1 MPVVA
6 IAALLLISG
15 SAATSQADPSAG
27 PQAGPA
33 RQPADGGGF
42 AMPADAGPADSGS
55 AGAASASST
64 HALAMAAATGA
75 TGVVTLGP
83 GDRGIP
89 DRVLTAYRKAA
100 ERTARER
107 PGCHL
112 SWPLLAG
119 IGKVE
124 SGHAAGHAISTDGT
138 VTPSIIGLPLDGNDG
153 RALILDTD
161 DGGWDG
167 DKLFDRAVGPMQF
180 IPSTWRVSGR
190 DGNSDGTRDPN
201 NIDDAALA
209 TAGYLC
215 AYNRDLTNPAQLQ
228 SAVLAYNPSDDYV
241 RAVLAWT
248 DGYNDSGAAPLP
260 TPPGTG
266 TPAPSGAPAPAPTIM
281 VTQTPQPPGTPT
293 PTPSAACPAIAVGT
307 ATLAATP
314 ISLDDTV
321 AGYEAL
327 DVTGVLTTT
336 GTTPVTAV
344 VDAQLS
350 DSHGWTITSI
360 RTVVTADTAAV
371 AAPRQLAR
379 FDGQAIGEAGAD
391 GALTVTVTVTPEPDG
406 AGCTPPPA
414 TAFEVSGLNA
424 ADFVGWATTP
434 ARLRARLAGYTQS
447 GQVEQ
452 ATADALGALIPATV
466 TGPGTL
472 TPFLD
477 RLRGATPA
485 QVGDEARTRLTSIA
499 GRLNDQQTQNT
510 PSPAPAATPNPTP
523 TPTPTPAPAPAP
535 ASSAPNP
542 ATVSTG
548 PASASAAPTAT
559 DAAAP
564 SPTSTQPPAAP
575 PPA

>member
-15 SAATSQADPSAG
+15 SAATSQANSTAG
-27 PQAGPA
+27 PPAGPA

-42 AMPADAGPADSGS
+42 AMPAGAGPAASGTS
-55 AGAASASST
+55 GAASAAST
-64 HALAMAAATGA
+64 HTLATAAATGA

-89 DRVLTAYRKAA
+89 DRVLTAYHKAA

-112 SWPLLAG
+112 TWPLLAG

-138 VTPSIIGLPLDGNDG
+138 IAPSIIGLPLDGNDG

-161 DGGWDG
+161 DGDWDG

-190 DGNSDGTRDPN
+190 DGNNDGTRDPN

-248 DGYNDSGAAPLP
+248 DGYDDSGAAPLLTPSGAPAP
-260 TPPGTG
+260 T
-266 TPAPSGAPAPAPTIM
+266 PSGAPAPAPTIM
-281 VTQTPQPPGTPT
+281 VTQAPQPPGTPT

-314 ISLDDTV
+314 INLDDTV

-336 GTTPVTAV
+336 GTAPVTAA

-350 DSHGWTITSI
+350 DSHRWTITSI
-360 RTVVTADTAAV
+360 RTVVTADTATV

-414 TAFEVSGLNA
+414 TAFDVSGLNA
-424 ADFVGWATTP
+424 ADFVGWTTTP
-434 ARLRARLAGYTQS
+434 ARLRARLADYTQS

-477 RLRGATPA
+477 RLRSTTSA
-485 QVGDEARTRLTSIA
+485 QVSDEARTRLTSIA

-523 TPTPTPAPAPAP
+523 TPAPAPTPA
-535 ASSAPNP
+535 SGAPNP

-548 PASASAAPTAT
+548 PASTSASTSTAPAVI
-559 DAAAP
+559 AAAP
-564 SPTSTQPPAAP
+564 SPTSTQPPTAP